1 MITFNSKN
9 RLEQEISSIITFICE
24 GRNIFFEMS
33 GESLSSED
41 VWFNHFDTKDIFSN
55 NSKLIQTDI
64 NVQMLYIK
72 LYCYYELIKD
82 KKLKDSVKVARL
94 AFAHSLNDSIFN
106 GEKNYNYFL
115 HKVSKNFNRFCY
127 VFYTTTKNSE
137 DSESKSLDLELDKDI
152 NNFLTSWQNSNK
164 EL

>member
-1 MITFNSKN
+1 
-9 RLEQEISSIITFICE
+9 
-24 GRNIFFEMS
+24 MS

-106 GEKNYNYFL
+106 GEKIIII
-115 HKVSKNFNRFCY
+115 
-127 VFYTTTKNSE
+127 FYI
-137 DSESKSLDLELDKDI
+137 KSLRI
-152 NNFLTSWQNSNK
+152 LTGFVTYFILRQK
-164 EL
+164 IQKIVKAKV